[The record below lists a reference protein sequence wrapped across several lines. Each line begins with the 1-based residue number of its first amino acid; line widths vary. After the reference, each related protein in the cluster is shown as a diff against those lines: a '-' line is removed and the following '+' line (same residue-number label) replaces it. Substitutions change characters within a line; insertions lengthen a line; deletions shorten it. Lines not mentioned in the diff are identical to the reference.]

1 MKWLVPILI
10 LLSVVLVFSS
20 RRSVLRAGTAAPAIS
35 ADTWM
40 NTDGAVEM
48 SALRGKVVV
57 IEFWATWC
65 GPCRASI
72 PHMNKLH
79 DRWKDKD
86 VVVLGLTDE
95 PPEDVRQFIR
105 KNGIRYA
112 VGAGSLSG
120 FDYGVTSIP
129 HAFVI
134 AGDGTVVWD
143 GDPGPSLH
151 QAVAQAHKSL
161 SRS

>member
-1 MKWLVPILI
+1 V
-10 LLSVVLVFSS
+10 
-20 RRSVLRAGTAAPAIS
+20 GTAAPAIS

-40 NTDGAVEM
+40 NTDGAVEL

-79 DRWKDKD
+79 DRWKDND

-95 PPEDVRQFIR
+95 SPGDVRQFIR
-105 KNGIRYA
+105 KNAIRYA

-120 FDYGVTSIP
+120 FDYGVNSIP

-134 AGDGTVVWD
+134 DGGGTVVWD
-143 GDPGPSLH
+143 GYPGRDLD

-161 SRS
+161 SQS

>member
-10 LLSVVLVFSS
+10 LLAAAYAFNS
-20 RRSVLRAGTAAPAIS
+20 RRSVLRPGSAAPAIS
-35 ADTWM
+35 ADTWI
-40 NTDGAVEM
+40 NTDGALEL
-48 SALRGKVVV
+48 SALKGKVVV
-57 IEFWATWC
+57 VEFWAMWC

-72 PHMNKLH
+72 PHLNQLH

-95 PPEDVRQFIR
+95 SPEDVQQFVR
-105 KNGIRYA
+105 RNGIRYA
-112 VGAGSLSG
+112 IGAGSLSS
-120 FDYGVTSIP
+120 FDYGVNSIP
-129 HAFVI
+129 HVFVV

-143 GDPGPSLH
+143 GYPGRDLD

-161 SRS
+161 SQS

>member
-1 MKWLVPILI
+1 MKRLVPILI
-10 LLSVVLVFSS
+10 ILAVVFVFNS
-20 RRSVLRAGTAAPAIS
+20 RRSVLRVGMVAPAVS
-35 ADTWM
+35 ADTWI
-40 NTDGAVEM
+40 NTDGALEL
-48 SALRGKVVV
+48 SALKGKVVV
-57 IEFWATWC
+57 VEFWATWC

-86 VVVLGLTDE
+86 VVVVGLTDE
-95 PPEDVRQFIR
+95 ASEDVQQFVR

-120 FDYGVTSIP
+120 FDYGVRSIP

-134 AGDGTVVWD
+134 TGDGTVVWD
-143 GDPGPSLH
+143 GYPGRNLD
-151 QAVAQAHKSL
+151 QAVAQAHKAL
-161 SRS
+161 SQP

>member
-1 MKWLVPILI
+1 MKRLVPILI
-10 LLSVVLVFSS
+10 MLALVFAFNS
-20 RRSVLRAGTAAPAIS
+20 RRSVLRAGSAAPAIS
-35 ADTWM
+35 ADTWI
-40 NTDGAVEM
+40 NTDGALELP
-48 SALRGKVVV
+48 ALKEKVVV
-57 IEFWATWC
+57 VEFWATWC

-72 PHMNKLH
+72 PHFNDLH

-86 VVVLGLTDE
+86 VVVIGLTDE
-95 PPEDVRQFIR
+95 SPEDVQQFVR

-134 AGDGTVVWD
+134 SGDGTVIWD
-143 GDPGPSLH
+143 GYPGRELD

-161 SRS
+161 SQS

>member
-1 MKWLVPILI
+1 MKRLVVILI
-10 LLSVVLVFSS
+10 MLAVVFVFNS
-20 RRSVLRAGTAAPAIS
+20 RRSVLRTGAAAPAIS
-35 ADTWM
+35 ADSWL
-40 NTDGAVEM
+40 NTNGTVEL

-72 PHMNKLH
+72 PHLNKLH

-86 VVVLGLTDE
+86 VVVMGLTDE
-95 PPEDVRQFIR
+95 APEDVRQFVR
-105 KNGIRYA
+105 KTGIRYA
-112 VGAGSLSG
+112 IGAGSLSS
-120 FDYGVTSIP
+120 FDYGVRSIP

-143 GDPGPSLH
+143 GYPGRNLD

-161 SRS
+161 SQS

>member
-1 MKWLVPILI
+1 MKRLVPVLI
-10 LLSVVLVFSS
+10 MLAVVFVFNS
-20 RRSVLRAGTAAPAIS
+20 RRSVLRAGTVAPAIS
-35 ADTWM
+35 ADTWI
-40 NTDGAVEM
+40 NTDGALEL
-48 SALRGKVVV
+48 STLKGKVVV
-57 IEFWATWC
+57 VEFWATWC

-72 PHMNKLH
+72 PHFNKLH

-86 VVVLGLTDE
+86 VVVMGLTDE
-95 PPEDVRQFIR
+95 PPEDVQQFVR

-112 VGAGSLSG
+112 VGAGSLSS
-120 FDYGVTSIP
+120 FDYGVSSIP

-143 GDPGPSLH
+143 GYPGRELD

-161 SRS
+161 SQP

>member
-1 MKWLVPILI
+1 MKRLVPILI
-10 LLSVVLVFSS
+10 LLAVIFVFNS
-20 RRSVLRAGTAAPAIS
+20 RRSVLRAGTAAPAFS
-35 ADTWM
+35 ADTWI
-40 NTDGAVEM
+40 NTDGALEL
-48 SALRGKVVV
+48 SALKGKVVV

-65 GPCRASI
+65 GPCVASI

-86 VVVLGLTDE
+86 VVVIGLTDE
-95 PPEDVRQFIR
+95 RPEDVRQFVR
-105 KNGIRYA
+105 KTGIRYA

-120 FDYGVTSIP
+120 FDYGVDSIP

-143 GDPGPSLH
+143 GYPSRKLD

-161 SRS
+161 SQS

>member
-1 MKWLVPILI
+1 MKRLVPILI
-10 LLSVVLVFSS
+10 LLVVVFAFNS

-35 ADTWM
+35 ADTWI
-40 NTDGAVEM
+40 NTNGAVEL

-65 GPCRASI
+65 GPCRDSI
-72 PHMNKLH
+72 PHLNKLH

-86 VVVLGLTDE
+86 VMVIGLTDE
-95 PPEDVRQFIR
+95 PPENVRQFIR

-112 VGAGSLSG
+112 IGAGSSSS
-120 FDYGVTSIP
+120 FDYGVRSIP
-129 HAFVI
+129 HVFVI

-143 GDPGPSLH
+143 GYPGRELDR
-151 QAVAQAHKSL
+151 AVAQAHKSL
-161 SRS
+161 SQS

>member
-1 MKWLVPILI
+1 MKRLVPILI
-10 LLSVVLVFSS
+10 LLAVIFVFNS
-20 RRSVLRAGTAAPAIS
+20 RRSVLRAGTAAPPIS
-35 ADTWM
+35 ADTWI
-40 NTDGAVEM
+40 NTDGALELP
-48 SALRGKVVV
+48 ALKGKVVV

-86 VVVLGLTDE
+86 VVVIGLTDE
-95 PPEDVRQFIR
+95 RPEDVRQFVR
-105 KNGIRYA
+105 ETGIRYA

-120 FDYGVTSIP
+120 FDYGVDSIP

-143 GDPGPSLH
+143 GYPGRKLD

-161 SRS
+161 SQS

>member
-1 MKWLVPILI
+1 MKRLVPILI
-10 LLSVVLVFSS
+10 LLAVVFVFNS

-35 ADTWM
+35 ADTWI
-40 NTDGAVEM
+40 NTNGAVEL

-86 VVVLGLTDE
+86 VVVIGLTDE
-95 PPEDVRQFIR
+95 SPEDVRQFIR
-105 KNGIRYA
+105 ENGIRYA
-112 VGAGSLSG
+112 VGADSLSS
-120 FDYGVTSIP
+120 FDYGVNSIP
-129 HAFVI
+129 NAFVI

-143 GDPGPSLH
+143 GYPGRELD

-161 SRS
+161 SSS